1 MNDHDD
7 PQASPWHAGEIAL
20 QRHVGV
26 AEQMARVGHAIFRP
40 VMLAQQQ
47 AFFAQLPFIVI
58 GTVDPDGMPWAT
70 LRGGRPGF
78 LGAPDP
84 ALLTAEL
91 ARDAADPAER
101 GMEAGDAVGLLGID
115 LATRRRSRL
124 NGTLQR
130 NDDDGFSVAVGQSF
144 GNCPQYIHRR
154 EIAFIRDPA
163 LPSSVP
169 ALVLSTLDDAAKRM
183 ITAADTFFVASYAD
197 RPDAGRQV
205 DVSHRGGPAGFV
217 RVEPDGSLTVP
228 DYSGNAFFNTL
239 GNFVVNPRAGLVFA
253 DPASGDVLQISGKVD
268 IILDSPEVDAVD
280 GAERLWRV
288 FPEKIVLRRDA
299 LPFRAKSVLVQK

>member
-1 MNDHDD
+1 MHAYPDT
-7 PQASPWHAGEIAL
+7 PVSPWHAGEIAL

-26 AEQMARVGHAIFRP
+26 DAQMARVGAAIFRP

-58 GTVDPDGMPWAT
+58 GAVDPDGMPWAT
-70 LRGGRPGF
+70 LRAGMPGF
-78 LGAPDP
+78 LGSPDP
-84 ALLTAEL
+84 TQLTARF
-91 ARDAADPAER
+91 ARDAADPTER
-101 GMEAGDAVGLLGID
+101 GMEEGDQVGLLGID

-124 NGTLQR
+124 NGRLQR
-130 NDDDGFSVAVGQSF
+130 RDEQGMSIAVGQSF

-154 EIAFIRDPA
+154 A
-163 LPSSVP
+163 LTFVRESSLLSCVP
-169 ALVLSTLDDAAKRM
+169 ALVSTALDDVARRM
-183 ITAADTFFVASYAD
+183 IAAAGTFFVASYAD

-217 RVEPDGSLTVP
+217 HIAPDGSLTVP
-228 DYSGNAFFNTL
+228 DYSGNLFFNTL
-239 GNFVVNPRAGLVFA
+239 GNFVVNPRAGLVFV
-253 DPASGDVLQISGKVD
+253 DLASGDVLQISGKVD
-268 IILDSPEVDAVD
+268 IILGGPEVDATE

-299 LPFRAKSVLVQK
+299 LPLRATTTLVQK

>member
-1 MNDHDD
+1 MTEHDHT
-7 PQASPWHAGEIAL
+7 PVSAWHAGEITL

-26 AEQMARVGHAIFRP
+26 DEQMARVGHAIFRP
-40 VMLAQQQ
+40 VMQPQQQ
-47 AFFAQLPFIVI
+47 AFFAQLPFVVI
-58 GTVDPDGMPWAT
+58 GAVDPHGMPWAT
-70 LRGGRPGF
+70 LRAGLPGF
-78 LGAPDP
+78 LGSPDP
-84 ALLTAEL
+84 SLLSAEL

-101 GMEAGDAVGLLGID
+101 GMEEGDQVGLLGID

-124 NGTLQR
+124 NGTLQQR
-130 NDDDGFSVAVGQSF
+130 DEQGLSVAVGQSF

-154 EIAFIRDPA
+154 GLTFVREPSV
-163 LPSSVP
+163 LSSVP
-169 ALVLSTLDDAAKRM
+169 ALVATALDESARRM
-183 ITAADTFFVASYAD
+183 IAAADTFFVASYAD

-217 RVEPDGSLTVP
+217 RIAPDGGLVVP
-228 DYSGNAFFNTL
+228 DYSGNQFFNTL
-239 GNFVVNPRAGLVFA
+239 GNFVVNPRAGLLFT

-268 IILDSPEVDAVD
+268 IILSGPEVDAVE

-299 LPFRAKSVLVQK
+299 LPFRATTVLVQK